1 MSAGNSKSLVNRT
14 KFFKQKY
21 GNSNF
26 KISETLSLAKNC
38 LSLGKSL
45 SLNLLEFSEK
55 WWKNKP
61 GLLFNVLQKWLQ

>member
-26 KISETLSLAKNC
+26 KISETLSLAEK
-38 LSLGKSL
+38 
-45 SLNLLEFSEK
+45 LLEFREK
-55 WWKNKP
+55 LEFKSA
-61 GLLFNVLQKWLQ
+61 